1 MEERLF
7 EKFLELIEKRD
18 EEIGHILGYSKFE
31 HLYRIG
37 RLPRLGGDLPK
48 GENEDETKELLRK
61 RYANKILNGLQRR
74 KRAGASK
81 SDFENH
87 LNRLYPECDI
97 IELTVYL
104 FKCVKPSTSQAC
116 SYTIKVMYDGYVI
129 PTAYSGGYFD
139 VCLVSPDGQTKTI
152 NFRYGRDKV
161 LYTWFLLHPR
171 LFMTKETIWCPDDP
185 TRTAFNNQHLMEMSK
200 MMYPEEEYNP
210 LINYIEKRSWKN
222 KDASGDKRTLID
234 FKKNFS
240 MIKRN
245 INAYVRKAWMEL
257 GGEGDDFWY
266 TVQEEFETP
275 DHIAIRKTV
284 SSRYLINLDGDNISF
299 INKNQPDS
307 TDAIPSNRK
316 LTSCRMEEGKYQ
328 EL

>member
-1 MEERLF
+1 
-7 EKFLELIEKRD
+7 
-18 EEIGHILGYSKFE
+18 
-31 HLYRIG
+31 
-37 RLPRLGGDLPK
+37 
-48 GENEDETKELLRK
+48 
-61 RYANKILNGLQRR
+61 
-74 KRAGASK
+74 
-81 SDFENH
+81 
-87 LNRLYPECDI
+87 
-97 IELTVYL
+97 
-104 FKCVKPSTSQAC
+104 
-116 SYTIKVMYDGYVI
+116 
-129 PTAYSGGYFD
+129 
-139 VCLVSPDGQTKTI
+139 
-152 NFRYGRDKV
+152 
-161 LYTWFLLHPR
+161 
-171 LFMTKETIWCPDDP
+171 
-185 TRTAFNNQHLMEMSK
+185 MEMSK

-328 EL
+328 EV

>member
-7 EKFLELIEKRD
+7 QKFLELIEKRD
-18 EEIGHILGYSKFE
+18 EEIGYILGYSWFE

-61 RYANKILNGLQRR
+61 RYANMILNGLQRR

-129 PTAYSGGYFD
+129 PTAYSGGYYN
-139 VCLVSPDGQTKTI
+139 VGLVSPDGQTKVI

-171 LFMTKETIWCPDDP
+171 QFMTKEAIWCPDDP
-185 TRTAFNNQHLMEMSK
+185 IRTAFANQNLMDMSK
-200 MMYPEEEYNP
+200 KMYPQDDNNP
-210 LINYIEKRSWKN
+210 LINYIQNKNWK
-222 KDASGDKRTLID
+222 KGISGGNRTLVD
-234 FKKNFS
+234 FKQDFS
-240 MIKRN
+240 QRKWN
-245 INAYVRKAWMEL
+245 INAYVKQAWMEL

-275 DHIAIRKTV
+275 DHIAKRKTV
-284 SSRYLINLDGDNISF
+284 PSRYLIKLDDANISY
-299 INKNQPDS
+299 INKNQQKD
-307 TDAIPSNRK
+307 IPSK
-316 LTSCRMEEGKYQ
+316 FDLTSCRMEEGKYDKV
-328 EL
+328 

>member
-7 EKFLELIEKRD
+7 QKLLELIEKRD
-18 EEIGHILGYSKFE
+18 EKIGYILGYSWFE
-31 HLYRIG
+31 HLYRNG

-61 RYANKILNGLQRR
+61 RYANRILNGLQRR
-74 KRAGASK
+74 KSAGASK

-87 LNRLYPECDI
+87 LNRYYPKCDV

-104 FKCVKPSTSQAC
+104 FKLVKPSTSQAC

-129 PTAYSGGYFD
+129 PTAYSGGYYN
-139 VCLVSPDGQTKTI
+139 VCLVSPNGQTKEI

-171 LFMTKETIWCPDDP
+171 QFMTKEAIWCPDDP
-185 TRTAFNNQHLMEMSK
+185 TKTAFNNQHLMDMSK
-200 MMYPEEEYNP
+200 MMYPEEENNP
-210 LINYIEKRSWKN
+210 LINYIENRNWKN
-222 KDASGDKRTLID
+222 KDASRDKRTLID
-234 FKKNFS
+234 FKQNFS

-245 INAYVRKAWMEL
+245 INAYVRQAWMEL
-257 GGEGDDFWY
+257 GGDGGDVWY
-266 TVQEEFETP
+266 TVQEEFETT
-275 DHIAIRKTV
+275 DQIAKRKTV
-284 SSRYLINLDGDNISF
+284 PSRYLINLDGANISY

-307 TDAIPSNRK
+307 NDSIPIDRK
-316 LTSCRMEEGKYQ
+316 LTSCRMPEGKYQ
-328 EL
+328 KV

>member
-7 EKFLELIEKRD
+7 QKLLELIEKRD
-18 EEIGHILGYSKFE
+18 EKIGYILGYSWFE
-31 HLYRIG
+31 HLYRNG
-37 RLPRLGGDLPK
+37 RLPRLVGDLPK
-48 GENEDETKELLRK
+48 GENDEEAKEILRK
-61 RYANKILNGLQRR
+61 RFANRILNGLQRR
-74 KRAGASK
+74 KSAFARK

-104 FKCVKPSTSQAC
+104 FKCVNPSQSQGC
-116 SYTIKVMYDGYVI
+116 NYTIQVMYDGHII
-129 PTAYSGGYFD
+129 PSAYSGGYFD

-171 LFMTKETIWCPDDP
+171 QFMTKEAIWCPDDP
-185 TRTAFNNQHLMEMSK
+185 TKTAFNNQHLMDMSK
-200 MMYPEEEYNP
+200 MMYPEEENNP
-210 LINYIEKRSWKN
+210 LINYIENRNWKN
-222 KDASGDKRTLID
+222 KGASRDKRTLIN
-234 FKKNFS
+234 FKDDFS

-245 INAYVRKAWMEL
+245 INAFVKQAWMEL
-257 GGEGDDFWY
+257 GGEGNEVWY
-266 TVQEEFETP
+266 T
-275 DHIAIRKTV
+275 IAKRDPV
-284 SSRYLINLDGDNISF
+284 PSRYLIELDGKSISF

-328 EL
+328 EV